1 MSSASRTLLLLC
13 SLQILT
19 WGLIA
24 PLFHTSLP
32 LDVAE
37 LVAFSGESVIANYK
51 HPNWPGLLYEMV
63 VSLTGSFGSVY
74 LLSQLSIVASY
85 AGIYL
90 LAKEFVG
97 ERKALVAVFL
107 TSAIFYYHWPTPEFN
122 HNILQIP
129 LWSWATYLSWIAVRF
144 NRVASWIGLG
154 VVAGAMVWTKYS
166 SGILL
171 LWIFIWMLSF
181 HEGRDRF
188 RSLGPYLTGAIF
200 VLAAM
205 PQAQYLISYDFLPL
219 EYAARRAETGGISD
233 SLKFVLTQ
241 LANHLFFVVL
251 ILIGALLGRNMLVPK
266 SQRVASQT
274 KFLLLVVVMPV
285 VMVALLPVLSGKG
298 LKSMWGTPM
307 FNFSG
312 LLLLY
317 FVGNRMNDLRERR
330 IKIAALCLIPLIGLL
345 YISQHIWRAEFSDK
359 PMRTLWPQAEM
370 AQFFEQRYQQ
380 ETGVPLRLI
389 AGSDWLSG
397 TIVGG
402 MAAGMADKPRVS
414 IDGDAVKSP
423 WITPE
428 FARTLG
434 ALIVWQGSPA
444 DSLVAFAV
452 SLNADLAQSK
462 SAEFVWHPDKADKPI
477 VIQYITIPP
486 AKL

>member
-1 MSSASRTLLLLC
+1 L
-13 SLQILT
+13 I
-19 WGLIA
+19 WGLIV

-32 LDVAE
+32 LDIAE
-37 LVAFSGESVIANYK
+37 LVAFSGEGVIANYK
-51 HPNWPGLLYEMV
+51 HPNLPGLLYELV
-63 VSLTGSFGSVY
+63 AWLTGSFGSVY

-85 AGIYL
+85 IAIYL
-90 LAKEFVG
+90 LAKALVG
-97 ERKALVAVFL
+97 ECKAIVAVLL
-107 TSAIFYYHWPTPEFN
+107 TSAIFYYHWPTTEFN

-129 LWSWATYLSWIAVRF
+129 LWAWATHLAWQAVRY
-144 NRVASWIGLG
+144 NRLSSWIGLG

-171 LWIFIWMLSF
+171 LWIFIWMLSSSA
-181 HEGRDRF
+181 GRGRF
-188 RSLGPYLTGAIF
+188 RVIGPYLTAALFI
-200 VLAAM
+200 LAAI
-205 PQAQYLISYDFLPL
+205 PQAQYLIGSDFLPL

-233 SLKFVLTQ
+233 SLKFVLSQ
-241 LANHLFFVVL
+241 LANHLFFIVL
-251 ILIGALLGRNMLVPK
+251 LLIGALLGRGMLVPK
-266 SQRVASQT
+266 SQRVAGQT

-285 VMVALLPVLSGKG
+285 VMVALLPLLSGKG

-317 FVGNRMNDLRERR
+317 FGGNRMNDLRERR

-370 AQFFEQRYQQ
+370 AQLFEQRYQQ

-402 MAAGMADKPRVS
+402 MAAGMADKPRIS
-414 IDGDAVKSP
+414 IDGDALKSP

-428 FARTLG
+428 VARTSG
-434 ALIVWQGSPA
+434 ALIVWQGNPT

-452 SLNADLAQSK
+452 SLNADLAQSQQ
-462 SAEFVWHPDKADKPI
+462 AEFVWHPDKADKPI
-477 VIQYITIPP
+477 VIQYISVPP
-486 AKL
+486 AKP